1 MKRIWVKLFRND
13 LVLLFS
19 SWRNITSEVQMIMTF
34 QNPLDWASEM
44 FYDSENEKLELSKDP
59 EIILKTYFNLI
70 EYFLRGCEIINKK
83 FGKFCFM
90 TRIED
95 ILANPRKFSKFCYSI
110 IIKAP
115 SERLR
120 QQKLT
125 FATDIRVEIPLR
137 TVPWN
142 QFWKF

>member
-1 MKRIWVKLFRND
+1 
-13 LVLLFS
+13 
-19 SWRNITSEVQMIMTF
+19 MTF

-95 ILANPRKFSKFCYSI
+95 ILANPRKFSKFCSDV
-110 IIKAP
+110 IIKTP
-115 SERLR
+115 FEGRR
-120 QQKLT
+120 QHKLT
-125 FATDIRVEIPLR
+125 FATDIRVEISLR
-137 TVPWN
+137 TVP
-142 QFWKF
+142 